1 MFTYLAWLQP
11 IYYDPKF
18 VFKHVKNEK
27 NFARGEEFNKKHKT
41 PATLISNHKSKT
53 KIIAPSK
60 NTFHKTGALQNCSL
74 KKNAF

>member
-1 MFTYLAWLQP
+1 M
-11 IYYDPKF
+11 
-18 VFKHVKNEK
+18 K